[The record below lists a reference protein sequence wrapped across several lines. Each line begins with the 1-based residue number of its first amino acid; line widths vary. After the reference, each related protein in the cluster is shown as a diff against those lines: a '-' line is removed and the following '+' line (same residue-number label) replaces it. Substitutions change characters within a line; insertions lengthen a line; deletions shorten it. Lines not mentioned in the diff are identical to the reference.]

1 MGFWDEVAHHV
12 GTAHLER
19 FWMTHPA
26 VRLRINR
33 RVSGDPH
40 LWPIQWLAHRLG
52 DRAPFAASL
61 SIGCGTGNLERDLVE
76 KGITRHIVG
85 IDVAEAPLA
94 HARQLAHE
102 AGLDGAIEYLRADAW
117 SFLAEIAG
125 GTEGAEVTKHGGFDS
140 VFFHH
145 SLHHFERPAD
155 LLGFVRRALA
165 PGGVLYLDEYVGP
178 SMADW
183 SPRRLLLPNL
193 AYLALPRELRHER
206 TVPAPSNPGDPTES
220 IASAEIVEGVE
231 RHFRVLERRD
241 YGGNLLLLVYPELVR
256 PDEAPDGPTPEAFD
270 RAVERLLD
278 QEELLLRLPGARSFH
293 TVVLAEPLPT

>member
-33 RVSGDPH
+33 RISGDPH
-40 LWPIQWLAHRLG
+40 LWPIQWLARQLAGRIPLG
-52 DRAPFAASL
+52 NSL
-61 SIGCGTGNLERDLVE
+61 SVGCGTGNLERDLVA
-76 KGITRHIVG
+76 KGITRRIVG

-94 HARQLAHE
+94 HARQLARE

-117 SFLAEIAG
+117 SLLP
-125 GTEGAEVTKHGGFDS
+125 EVTERGGFDS
-140 VFFHH
+140 IFFHH

-155 LLGFVRRALA
+155 LLGLARRTLI

-193 AYLALPRELRHER
+193 AYRALPRALRHER
-206 TVPAPSNPGDPTES
+206 TVPAPSNPDDPTES
-220 IASAEIVEGVE
+220 IASAEIMAGVE
-231 RHFRVLERRD
+231 RWFRVLERRD

-256 PDEAPDGPTPEAFD
+256 PGEAPDGPTPEAFD

-278 QEELLLRLPGARSFH
+278 QEELLLRLRLTRSFH
-293 TVVLAEPLPT
+293 TVVLAEPLPA